1 MLLLM
6 KKNKNKKTRKTSHI
20 MYVGFKIFSRHLT
33 PQFLISKYSQRER
46 ERERES
52 EMEGIW
58 YENMSMVKDKLK
70 ESDIQVSDK
79 DLKRVMRKTGYRAY
93 TAAVRNF

>member
-1 MLLLM
+1 
-6 KKNKNKKTRKTSHI
+6 
-20 MYVGFKIFSRHLT
+20 
-33 PQFLISKYSQRER
+33 
-46 ERERES
+46 
-52 EMEGIW
+52 MEGIW

-93 TAAVRNF
+93 TAAVRNFLKFPNPLISLQ